1 MGGAR
6 NARVASI
13 HETTFILV
21 QEIEESI
28 MDALTKWNET
38 GTAKRESTFTSKQLA
53 LLGLAVALAVGALG
67 YGYYWWTFDRFFQ
80 KTDDAYVGGDVT
92 AISPHISGFIAQIA
106 VTDNQEVEAGQ
117 LLIRL
122 DDRDVRA
129 VADHAEAVLRQQKAM
144 LTSLLA
150 KFVQQQ
156 STIQQ
161 AAADLNAK
169 VAQADFAKVDAER
182 YRTLARTS
190 SGSRQDEQRTSA
202 LDQQASAAVNSA
214 QAGLSAAKQQ
224 LSVLDA
230 EIAQANAAVEQA
242 EADLQAAQLNL
253 SYAEI
258 RSPIDG
264 YIGNRAAR
272 VGAYVSQGTY
282 LLTVVPAHKLWVD
295 ANFKEDQLARMKPGQ
310 AATIVADTLPDHVF
324 HGHLLSLAPA
334 TGAVFSVI
342 PPENATGNFTKI
354 VQRVPVRIVLD
365 DGDASLGRIRPG
377 LSTIATVDTRS
388 QPAQR

>member
-1 MGGAR
+1 
-6 NARVASI
+6 
-13 HETTFILV
+13 
-21 QEIEESI
+21 
-28 MDALTKWNET
+28 MDALTKWSQT
-38 GTAKRESTFTSKQLA
+38 GAAKTKPTFTSKQLA
-53 LLGLAVALAVGALG
+53 LLGLAVALAIGALG
-67 YGYYWWTFDRFFQ
+67 YGYYWWKFDRFFQ

-129 VADHAEAVLRQQKAM
+129 VADHAEAILLQQKAM
-144 LTSLLA
+144 LTSLRA
-150 KFVQQQ
+150 KYVLQQ
-156 STIQQ
+156 SSIQQ
-161 AAADLNAK
+161 ATADLDAK
-169 VAQADFAKVDAER
+169 VAKADFAKLESER
-182 YRTLARTS
+182 YRTLALTN
-190 SGSRQDEQRTSA
+190 SGSRQDEQRTFA
-202 LDQQASAAVNSA
+202 LDQQSRAAVSSA

-224 LSVLDA
+224 LSVLEA
-230 EIAQANAAVEQA
+230 EIARANAAVEQA
-242 EADLQAAQLNL
+242 EADLRAAQLNL
-253 SYAEI
+253 GYAEI
-258 RSPIDG
+258 RSPVDG

-282 LLTVVPAHKLWVD
+282 LLTIVPARGLWVD

-310 AATIVADTLPDHVF
+310 AATIVADTFPDRVF

-365 DGDASLGRIRPG
+365 DGDATLGRIRPG

-388 QPAQR
+388 QHEQRQ